1 MGCFLLNNVYI
12 CQTAWTALFGDN
24 VYNNQI
30 IHAST
35 SPGTGCTHIMLF
47 WPFYYERSNIYSRLK
62 LYMKLP
68 KTSYDQPEL
77 QANTDLCVFIAH
89 SVAIMLLIRTFVN
102 HIVHWLK
109 LIVQRFKHTS
119 HSTSSVVSVTLRS
132 SARLNF

>member
-47 WPFYYERSNIYSRLK
+47 WPFYYERSNIYSGLK
-62 LYMKLP
+62 LNKKLP
-68 KTSYDQPEL
+68 KIGRDQPEL
-77 QANTDLCVFIAH
+77 QANTD
-89 SVAIMLLIRTFVN
+89 
-102 HIVHWLK
+102 
-109 LIVQRFKHTS
+109 
-119 HSTSSVVSVTLRS
+119 
-132 SARLNF
+132 